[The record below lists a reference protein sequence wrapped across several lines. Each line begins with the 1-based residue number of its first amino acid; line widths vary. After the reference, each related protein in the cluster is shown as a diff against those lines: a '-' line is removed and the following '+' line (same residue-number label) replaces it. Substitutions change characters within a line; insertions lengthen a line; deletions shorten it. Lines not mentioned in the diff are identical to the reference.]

1 MVNSQDFARPL
12 GGKAARRLTT
22 AANDPCASR
31 KNIFD
36 GTKLPLERS
45 RPKTTTYCVFP
56 PFRADPPGHDC
67 AAATRNTGVM
77 LRFWATFSTIG
88 DKIKLPVTILTREHR
103 HHGR

>member
-1 MVNSQDFARPL
+1 MVNSQDSARPL
-12 GGKAARRLTT
+12 AEKAARQLTT

-45 RPKTTTYCVFP
+45 RPKTTTNCVFL
-56 PFRADPPGHDC
+56 PFPADPPVHDC

-77 LRFWATFSTIG
+77 HRFWATFSTIG
-88 DKIKLPVTILTREHR
+88 DKIKLPVTILTREYR